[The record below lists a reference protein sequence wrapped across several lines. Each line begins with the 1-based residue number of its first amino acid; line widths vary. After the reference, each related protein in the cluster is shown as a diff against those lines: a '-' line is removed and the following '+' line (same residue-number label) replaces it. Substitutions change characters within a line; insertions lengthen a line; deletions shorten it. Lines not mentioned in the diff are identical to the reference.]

1 MLTPFD
7 RPLSAFIDE
16 FEEFLELP
24 LTEQLAIL
32 P

>member
-1 MLTPFD
+1 MTS
-7 RPLSAFIDE
+7 SAFIDE
-16 FEEFLELP
+16 FEEFLDLP